1 MADRGTRE
9 TLQIPCDLND
19 IFPEFLENRRK
30 EIAAIPDVLARGDYQ
45 QIRIWGHNMAG
56 CGEGYGFP
64 ALGDM
69 GRKLE
74 AAALAGDAH
83 AVTVCEQE
91 LANLV
96 NNVDVVYV

>member
-1 MADRGTRE
+1 MPDRDHRIP
-9 TLQIPCDLND
+9 LQIPSDLSD

-64 ALGDM
+64 AIGDM

-74 AAALAGDAH
+74 AAALAGDVK

-91 LANLV
+91 LAHLV
-96 NNVDVVYV
+96 NHVDVVYV